1 MPTILVLMRWMP
13 IIQVLKVLLATTPLT
28 LVSYLTTPTTNV
40 ITTIST
46 DRGWDW
52 EIKIIGYLFN

>member
-28 LVSYLTTPTTNV
+28 LVSYLTTPTSYHKTA
-40 ITTIST
+40 TA
-46 DRGWDW
+46 
-52 EIKIIGYLFN
+52 IGSDPAAAPT